1 MGSENRC
8 SEAYRRERERG
19 RRRRVVGSSSSSW
32 LRDTLDANLQFKF
45 DFFYQPFKDINNL
58 ILKIIILVVCSWKV
72 RDMVH
77 KSILRILIVELTR
90 YIHEKF
96 NQSIHVFQKVF
107 PVCPLKQVWCLVR
120 TNILT
125 LGGLPLSTLASSHL
139 SQEDGKDQDRDE

>member
-1 MGSENRC
+1 M
-8 SEAYRRERERG
+8 
-19 RRRRVVGSSSSSW
+19 
-32 LRDTLDANLQFKF
+32 
-45 DFFYQPFKDINNL
+45 
-58 ILKIIILVVCSWKV
+58 VCSWKA

-125 LGGLPLSTLASSHL
+125 LGAFPLSTLASSHL
-139 SQEDGKDQDRDE
+139 SQEEEGIKIEKPSEMNREFLFVPSQIKLDAIGTTLLGR